1 MAVRILNTMPR
12 HAGSVVSPKRLAELE
27 ARRERER
34 ERLEALN
41 RDGASPER
49 DAEVAAQAR
58 ESGRIAWKPRR
69 PV

>member
-1 MAVRILNTMPR
+1 MPR
-12 HAGSVVSPKRLAELE
+12 HPDSVVSPKRLAELE

-34 ERLEALN
+34 DRLEALN

-49 DAEVAAQAR
+49 DAKASAQAR
-58 ESGRIAWKPRR
+58 ESGRIAWNPRR